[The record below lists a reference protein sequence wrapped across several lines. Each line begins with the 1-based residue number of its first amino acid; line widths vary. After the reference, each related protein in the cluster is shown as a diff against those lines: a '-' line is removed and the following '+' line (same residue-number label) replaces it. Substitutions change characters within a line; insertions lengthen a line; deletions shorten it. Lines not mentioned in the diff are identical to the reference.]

1 MEKYKLGKVMI
12 IFLLLVAI
20 LSGCSMKKEE
30 VNKQPENVE
39 TSGTSEEVM
48 AVGDMTDVENL
59 GGWDNI
65 AFCGEKLYYS
75 VSTWDKETKTS
86 TMQVYCNTGEGKAD
100 SLLMEISKLKSLGTM
115 APDENGNVY
124 LLYGIEEGFRIEKR
138 AERGDIIYSVLAEG
152 FLEDLQE
159 STIVSMAVTKE
170 GKLYTLTG
178 LGKILVWNENGEELE
193 AIQTDWSIWSSD
205 AYKEHY
211 SGICAEKSGE
221 VIAWWCDGEEIY
233 LFEVEEGKITAKG
246 EIPFREKKE
255 ELISVFA
262 DPSGIFLLVGREQL
276 WRYDLKEEKLESVLK
291 WSDREVSEQPDFI
304 EEINS
309 DKEGGYVLLT
319 YDVFQNIGQRSNIKL
334 TKKEEIPEG
343 QEIVLG
349 YVYGGDGKRALEDS
363 IKKFQRAQKEY
374 YLTEQVYYGI
384 EELKTALAR
393 GEGPDILLLDNVMID
408 ELVSKDILEDLTPWF
423 EQSQQLSVE
432 EMLLGAIDAAYK
444 DQGIRFVFPEFTLN
458 VFVVEKGHVN
468 NAGLKTL
475 DFLHMADGRDGWLCN
490 QGDTLTADT
499 LLDIVLR
506 ADIEQYI
513 NWEEKTCSFDSEE
526 FKELLEVVK
535 NVKVPESEDY
545 GNLGLSE
552 YTVAECLTEGKYYG
566 SFENI
571 FSIYDYYAVEEAFGG
586 IADVIGYPNQKGE
599 DIWYFNPT
607 VTLGINSA
615 SGQKEGAWRFIEY
628 VLLDRESLNSF
639 TELFSTVVPVL
650 EEQLHR
656 KADPNMLYQFSNRYT
671 GESEQKAT
679 ELTEEQCD
687 KLLEKMNQAQWKSL
701 LEYIDFQRII
711 EEEAAYYFHGDKTV
725 EDVTK
730 VIQSRIE
737 LMMNEN

>member
-1 MEKYKLGKVMI
+1 
-12 IFLLLVAI
+12 
-20 LSGCSMKKEE
+20 
-30 VNKQPENVE
+30 
-39 TSGTSEEVM
+39 
-48 AVGDMTDVENL
+48 
-59 GGWDNI
+59 
-65 AFCGEKLYYS
+65 
-75 VSTWDKETKTS
+75 
-86 TMQVYCNTGEGKAD
+86 
-100 SLLMEISKLKSLGTM
+100 
-115 APDENGNVY
+115 
-124 LLYGIEEGFRIEKR
+124 
-138 AERGDIIYSVLAEG
+138 
-152 FLEDLQE
+152 
-159 STIVSMAVTKE
+159 
-170 GKLYTLTG
+170 
-178 LGKILVWNENGEELE
+178 
-193 AIQTDWSIWSSD
+193 
-205 AYKEHY
+205 
-211 SGICAEKSGE
+211 
-221 VIAWWCDGEEIY
+221 
-233 LFEVEEGKITAKG
+233 
-246 EIPFREKKE
+246 
-255 ELISVFA
+255 
-262 DPSGIFLLVGREQL
+262 
-276 WRYDLKEEKLESVLK
+276 
-291 WSDREVSEQPDFI
+291 
-304 EEINS
+304 
-309 DKEGGYVLLT
+309 
-319 YDVFQNIGQRSNIKL
+319 
-334 TKKEEIPEG
+334 
-343 QEIVLG
+343 
-349 YVYGGDGKRALEDS
+349 
-363 IKKFQRAQKEY
+363 
-374 YLTEQVYYGI
+374 
-384 EELKTALAR
+384 
-393 GEGPDILLLDNVMID
+393 
-408 ELVSKDILEDLTPWF
+408 
-423 EQSQQLSVE
+423 
-432 EMLLGAIDAAYK
+432 
-444 DQGIRFVFPEFTLN
+444 
-458 VFVVEKGHVN
+458 
-468 NAGLKTL
+468 
-475 DFLHMADGRDGWLCN
+475 MADGRDGWLCN

-526 FKELLEVVK
+526 FKELLEAVK

-571 FSIYDYYAVEEAFGG
+571 FSVYDYYAVEEAFGG

-628 VLLDRESLNSF
+628 VLLDRESSNSF

-725 EDVTK
+725 EEVTK